1 MVGRFT
7 KYNGATEV
15 IDRGASTP
23 RPTELRRFKP
33 DFYDPIR
40 KPIRSPNL
48 LQNRVQ
54 QTFGKRIVDAA
65 ERQVAR
71 RAPLALAG
79 PLGDLLA
86 LGLIGWDLYL
96 LLLELQN
103 NANPVPPTSEPPAG
117 GTSNPVNYDW
127 TGWNVATADFFP
139 ANFAGFGVTSFG
151 TITWTPVGGSYVVNT
166 TPVYQNALE
175 GEGPNYQIGIG
186 TTLEGWLSTHVEA
199 GESFKFQHDYD
210 AVDTDHFLE
219 GPRHAWHGWYQ
230 RTIGGAAGDP
240 LYIGV
245 GTPLPMD
252 LPLDWAE
259 PDPNM
264 KRDMFPDGHKME
276 TEREPE
282 TDPRYRRG
290 PRWTPPRPSRPMR
303 GTREA
308 PKAQGPLQ
316 TVMNAMDIISEASE
330 FVDALYDALPDDV
343 RKRWDQKG
351 RGLMDSAGQYG
362 IDGADWKLNALWH
375 NWHKV
380 DIEQAIKNI
389 IANELQD
396 KILGKYQQALP
407 KNIGHVADA
416 GSLGLND
423 LIDLFNRTV
432 GLS

>member
-15 IDRGASTP
+15 IDRGASRP
-23 RPTELRRFKP
+23 RPDELRRFKP
-33 DFYDPIR
+33 DFYDPYR

-48 LQNRVQ
+48 LQYKAER
-54 QTFGKRIVDAA
+54 TFGKRIVEEAA
-65 ERQVAR
+65 KQVAR
-71 RAPLALAG
+71 RAPLALLG

-86 LGLIGWDLYL
+86 LGLISWDMYL

-103 NANPVPPTSEPPAG
+103 KSNPVPPTTEPPAG

-127 TGWNVATADFFP
+127 TGWNVATTDSWP

-151 TITWTPVGGSYVVNT
+151 TITWTPVGGSYVADT
-166 TPVYQNALE
+166 TPTWSNSLE

-186 TTLEGWLSTHVEA
+186 TTLEGWLSTHVNA
-199 GESFKFQHDYD
+199 GESFKFQNDYD

-240 LYIGV
+240 LYIGF
-245 GTPLPMD
+245 GSPLPND
-252 LPLDWAE
+252 LPLDWTE

-264 KRDMFPDGHKME
+264 KREMFPDGVP
-276 TEREPE
+276 EPIE
-282 TDPRYRRG
+282 DSRDAPP
-290 PRWTPPRPSRPMR
+290 PRWKPPRPSRPKR

-316 TVMNAMDIISEASE
+316 TIMKAMDIISEAAE

-343 RKRWDQKG
+343 RKRWDEKG
-351 RGLMDSAGQYG
+351 RGLMDNAGQYG

>member
-1 MVGRFT
+1 MAGRFT

-15 IDRGASTP
+15 IDRGASRP
-23 RPTELRRFKP
+23 RPDELRRFKP
-33 DFYDPIR
+33 DFYDPYR

-48 LQNRVQ
+48 LQYKAER
-54 QTFGKRIVDAA
+54 TFGKRIVEEAA
-65 ERQVAR
+65 KQVAR

-86 LGLIGWDLYL
+86 LGLITWDMYL

-103 NANPVPPTSEPPAG
+103 QANPVPGVGPPADPNSDPYGEPPYDLNHPGWYHGQTAVYPPS
-117 GTSNPVNYDW
+117 GTSWVQTGPELVLYNNNPRVDYPNLGAPVDAPGNVHADYQADYSPGPVDSLNYYVPVHNTD
-127 TGWNVATADFFP
+127 TNADGWWVTH
-139 ANFAGFGVTSFG
+139 GVWWIDLG
-151 TITWTPVGGSYVVNT
+151 TDPGVSY
-166 TPVYQNALE
+166 Q
-175 GEGPNYQIGIG
+175 G
-186 TTLEGWLSTHVEA
+186 H
-199 GESFKFQHDYD
+199 
-210 AVDTDHFLE
+210 
-219 GPRHAWHGWYQ
+219 
-230 RTIGGAAGDP
+230 
-240 LYIGV
+240 
-245 GTPLPMD
+245 GTPLVD
-252 LPLDWAE
+252 SLPFDWAE

-264 KRDMFPDGHKME
+264 KREMFPDGVLE
-276 TEREPE
+276 PSEDERDAPP
-282 TDPRYRRG
+282 PRYRA
-290 PRWTPPRPSRPMR
+290 PRPAPPPR

-316 TVMNAMDIISEASE
+316 TIMKAMDIISEAAE

-343 RKRWDQKG
+343 RKRWDEKG
-351 RGLMDSAGQYG
+351 RGLIDNAGQYG

-389 IANELQD
+389 IANEFQD

-407 KNIGHVADA
+407 KNIGHVADV

>member
-1 MVGRFT
+1 MAGRFT

-15 IDRGASTP
+15 IDRGASRP
-23 RPTELRRFKP
+23 RPDELRRFKP
-33 DFYDPIR
+33 DFYDPYR
-40 KPIRSPNL
+40 KPIRSPNF
-48 LQNRVQ
+48 LQYKAER
-54 QTFGKRIVDAA
+54 TFGKRIVEEAA
-65 ERQVAR
+65 KQVAR

-86 LGLIGWDLYL
+86 LGLISWDLYL

-103 NANPVPPTSEPPAG
+103 KSNPVPPTTEPPAG

-127 TGWNVATADFFP
+127 TGWNVATTDWWP

-151 TITWTPVGGSYVVNT
+151 TITWTPVGSPYVADT
-166 TPVYQNALE
+166 TPTWSNSLE

-186 TTLEGWLSTHVEA
+186 TTLEGWLSTHVNA
-199 GESFKFQHDYD
+199 GDSFKFQNDYD

-219 GPRHAWHGWYQ
+219 GARHAWHGWYQ

-240 LYIGV
+240 RYIGL
-245 GTPLPMD
+245 GSPLPND
-252 LPLDWAE
+252 LPLDWTE

-264 KRDMFPDGHKME
+264 KREMFPDGLLESSEYPRHA
-276 TEREPE
+276 PP
-282 TDPRYRRG
+282 PRYRRA
-290 PRWTPPRPSRPMR
+290 PRPAPPPR

-316 TVMNAMDIISEASE
+316 TIMKAMDIISEAAE

-343 RKRWDQKG
+343 RKRWDEKG
-351 RGLMDSAGQYG
+351 RGLIDNAGQYG

-389 IANELQD
+389 IANEFQD